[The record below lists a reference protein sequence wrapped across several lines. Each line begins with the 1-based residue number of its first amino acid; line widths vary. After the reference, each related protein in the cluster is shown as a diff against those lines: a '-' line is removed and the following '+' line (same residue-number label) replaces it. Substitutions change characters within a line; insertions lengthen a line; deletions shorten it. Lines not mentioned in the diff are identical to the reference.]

1 MPPRMPRRGR
11 FRCVKPQKQ
20 LLSTA
25 TLSPVEKAGV
35 LVEALPYINQFR
47 GKTIVIKYGG
57 HAMDDE
63 RLRESF
69 CRDIVLMKYVGLNP
83 VVVHGGGPQIGQ
95 MLERLG
101 VPSKFV
107 GGMRVTD
114 DETMR
119 VVEMVLAGQVNK
131 ELVRLINRVYGNAG
145 GRAVGLT
152 GKDGGMVLARR
163 VGKLNAAK
171 HGQPEEWVDVGRV
184 GEVAS
189 VDASLVERLAADDFI
204 PIIAPIAVDE
214 HGETLN
220 VNADPFAAKLAAEM
234 RAEKLVLLTDVRGV
248 KGSDG
253 ELCSTLT
260 AAQAK
265 ALIKAGVID
274 GGMIPKVRFG
284 LAALADGVNK
294 VHIVDGRLDHA
305 VLLEIFT
312 DKGIGTE
319 LVQE

>member
-1 MPPRMPRRGR
+1 
-11 FRCVKPQKQ
+11 VKAGSQQ
-20 LLSTA
+20 SLTQ
-25 TLSPVEKAGV
+25 TLSPVEKATV
-35 LVEALPYINQFR
+35 LVEALPYIDKFR

-69 CRDIVLMKYVGLNP
+69 CRDVVLLKYVGINP

-95 MLERLG
+95 MLDRLG
-101 VPSKFV
+101 IASKFV
-107 GGMRVTD
+107 AGMRVTD

-119 VVEMVLAGQVNK
+119 VVEMVLAGGVNK
-131 ELVRLINRVYGNAG
+131 ELVRLVNKVYGAG

-152 GKDGGMVLARR
+152 GKDGGMIAARR

-184 GEVAS
+184 GEIVG
-189 VDASLVERLAADDFI
+189 VDAQLVKRLCADDFI
-204 PIIAPIAVDE
+204 PVIAPIAVDE

-220 VNADPFAAKLAAEM
+220 VNADPFAAKLAAEL

-248 KGSDG
+248 KGADG

-260 AAQAK
+260 AAQVK
-265 ALIKAGVID
+265 ALIKSGVID

-284 LAALADGVNK
+284 LDSLAEGVRK
-294 VHIVDGRLDHA
+294 VHIIDGRLDHA

-319 LVQE
+319 LVHE

>member
-1 MPPRMPRRGR
+1 
-11 FRCVKPQKQ
+11 VKPNPLQQ

-25 TLSPVEKAGV
+25 TLSPVEKASV
-35 LVEALPYINQFR
+35 LVEALPYIKKFR
-47 GKTIVIKYGG
+47 GKTIIIKYGG
-57 HAMDDE
+57 HAMDVE
-63 RLRESF
+63 RLREAF
-69 CRDIVLMKYVGLNP
+69 CRDVVLMKYVGLNP
-83 VVVHGGGPQIGQ
+83 VVVHGGGPQIGE
-95 MLERLG
+95 MLERLK
-101 VPSKFV
+101 VPSQFV

-131 ELVRLINRVYGNAG
+131 ELVRLINREG

-152 GKDGGMVLARR
+152 GKDGAMVLARR

-184 GEVAS
+184 GEVIK
-189 VDASLVERLAADDFI
+189 VDASLVVRLAADDFI
-204 PIIAPIAVDE
+204 PVIAPIGVDE
-214 HGETLN
+214 EGETLN
-220 VNADPFAAKLAAEM
+220 INADPFAAKLAAEM
-234 RAEKLVLLTDVRGV
+234 RAEKLMLLTDVRGV
-248 KGSDG
+248 KGADG

-260 AAQAK
+260 ASQVK
-265 ALIKAGVID
+265 ALIKTGVID
-274 GGMIPKVRFG
+274 GGMIPKARFG
-284 LAALADGVNK
+284 LDALAEGVHK
-294 VHIVDGRLDHA
+294 VHIIDGRLDHA

>member
-1 MPPRMPRRGR
+1 
-11 FRCVKPQKQ
+11 VKSINPLQQ
-20 LLSTA
+20 IISTA
-25 TLSPVEKAGV
+25 TLSPVEKATV
-35 LVEALPYINQFR
+35 LVEALPYIKKFR

-57 HAMDDE
+57 HAIDDE
-63 RLRESF
+63 RLREAF

-95 MLERLG
+95 MLDRLQ

-119 VVEMVLAGQVNK
+119 IVEMVLAGQVNK
-131 ELVRLINRVYGNAG
+131 ELVRLINRVYGRG

-152 GKDGGMVLARR
+152 GKDGGMVLARK

-184 GEVAS
+184 GEVIS
-189 VDASLVERLAADDFI
+189 VDASLVSRLAHDDFI
-204 PIIAPIAVDE
+204 PVIAPIGVDE
-214 HGETLN
+214 DGETLN
-220 VNADPFAAKLAAEM
+220 INADPFAAKLAAEV
-234 RAEKLVLLTDVRGV
+234 RAEKLMLLTDVRGV

-260 AAQAK
+260 ASQVK
-265 ALIKAGVID
+265 ALIKSGVID

-284 LAALADGVNK
+284 LDALAEGVNK
-294 VHIVDGRLDHA
+294 VHIIDGRLDHA

>member
-1 MPPRMPRRGR
+1 MKGNLQQRI
-11 FRCVKPQKQ
+11 
-20 LLSTA
+20 LSTA
-25 TLSPVEKAGV
+25 TLSPVEKATV
-35 LVEALPYINQFR
+35 LVEALPYIKEFR

-57 HAMDDE
+57 HAMDDD
-63 RLRESF
+63 RLREAF
-69 CRDIVLMKYVGLNP
+69 CRDVVLMKYVGLNP
-83 VVVHGGGPQIGQ
+83 VVVHGGGPQIAQ

-101 VPSKFV
+101 VVSKFV
-107 GGMRVTD
+107 AGMRVTD

-119 VVEMVLAGQVNK
+119 IVEMVLAGHVNK
-131 ELVRLINRVYGNAG
+131 ELVRLVNRVYGKAG

-171 HGQPEEWVDVGRV
+171 HGKPEDWVDVGRV
-184 GEVAS
+184 GEVLS
-189 VDASLVERLAADDFI
+189 VDATLVQRLVSDDFI
-204 PIIAPIAVDE
+204 PVIAPIAVDDE
-214 HGETLN
+214 GETLN
-220 VNADPFAAKLAAEM
+220 INADPFAAKLAAEM

-248 KGSDG
+248 KGADG

-260 AAQAK
+260 ASQAK
-265 ALIKAGVID
+265 ALIKSGVID

-284 LAALADGVNK
+284 IDAIADGVNK

>member
-1 MPPRMPRRGR
+1 
-11 FRCVKPQKQ
+11 VKSNPVQQ
-20 LLSTA
+20 ILSTA
-25 TLSPVEKAGV
+25 TLSPVEKATV
-35 LVEALPYINQFR
+35 LVEALPYIKKFR

-63 RLRESF
+63 RLREAF
-69 CRDIVLMKYVGLNP
+69 CRDVVLMKYVGLNP

-95 MLERLG
+95 MLERLQ

-131 ELVRLINRVYGNAG
+131 ELVRLVNRVYGKG

-184 GEVAS
+184 GEVVS
-189 VDASLVERLAADDFI
+189 VDASLVTRLAHDDFI
-204 PIIAPIAVDE
+204 PVIAPIGVDE
-214 HGETLN
+214 EGETLN
-220 VNADPFAAKLAAEM
+220 INADPFAAKLAAEM
-234 RAEKLVLLTDVRGV
+234 RAEKLMLLTDVRGV
-248 KGSDG
+248 KGADG

-260 AAQAK
+260 ASQVK
-265 ALIKAGVID
+265 ALIKSGVID

-284 LAALADGVNK
+284 LDALADGVNK
-294 VHIVDGRLDHA
+294 VHIIDGRLDHA

>member
-1 MPPRMPRRGR
+1 MKANP
-11 FRCVKPQKQ
+11 VQQ
-20 LLSTA
+20 ILSTA
-25 TLSPVEKAGV
+25 TLSPVEKATV
-35 LVEALPYINQFR
+35 LVEALPYIKKFR

-63 RLRESF
+63 RLREAF

-95 MLERLG
+95 MLDRLQ

-107 GGMRVTD
+107 AGMRVTD
-114 DETMR
+114 DETMK
-119 VVEMVLAGQVNK
+119 VVEMVLAGHVNK
-131 ELVRLINRVYGNAG
+131 ELVRLINRVYGKG

-171 HGQPEEWVDVGRV
+171 DGQPEEWVDVGRV
-184 GEVAS
+184 GEVVS
-189 VDASLVERLAADDFI
+189 VDASLVARLAADDFI
-204 PIIAPIAVDE
+204 PVIAPIGVDE
-214 HGETLN
+214 EGETLN
-220 VNADPFAAKLAAEM
+220 INADPFAAKLAAEM

-248 KGSDG
+248 KGADG

-265 ALIKAGVID
+265 ALIKGGVID

-284 LAALADGVNK
+284 LDAIADGVNK
-294 VHIVDGRLDHA
+294 VHIIDGRLDHA

-319 LVQE
+319 LVES

>member
-1 MPPRMPRRGR
+1 
-11 FRCVKPQKQ
+11 VQQ
-20 LLSTA
+20 ILSTA
-25 TLSPVEKAGV
+25 TLSPVEKATV
-35 LVEALPYINQFR
+35 LVEALPYIKKFR
-47 GKTIVIKYGG
+47 GKTVVIKYGG

-69 CRDIVLMKYVGLNP
+69 CRDIVLMSYVGINP
-83 VVVHGGGPQIGQ
+83 VVVHGGGPQIQQ
-95 MLERLG
+95 MLDRLG
-101 VPSKFV
+101 VKSTFV
-107 GGMRVTD
+107 AGMRVTD

-119 VVEMVLAGQVNK
+119 IVEMVLAGTVNK
-131 ELVRLINRVYGNAG
+131 ELVRLINRVYGKG

-171 HGQPEEWVDVGRV
+171 HDQPEQLVDVGRV
-184 GEVAS
+184 GEVVS
-189 VDASLVERLAADDFI
+189 VDASLVARLAADDFI
-204 PIIAPIAVDE
+204 PVIAPIGADE
-214 HGETLN
+214 GGETLN
-220 VNADPFAAKLAAEM
+220 INADPFAAKLAAEM

-284 LAALADGVNK
+284 LDAIADGVHK
-294 VHIVDGRLDHA
+294 VHIIDGRLDHA